1 MYGFWDME
9 HHRDNFLPFWTI
21 FALLPPNNPEN
32 QNFEKMK
39 KMPGDIIILHLCTIN
54 DNHMMYHS
62 WDMECDRQ
70 KFLPFCTV
78 FALLPANNPENEDFA
93 KMKKMPGDIIILH
106 LCTINNNH
114 MMYHSWDMEC
124 DRQNFLPFC
133 TVFALLPP
141 NNPENQ
147 NFEKMK
153 KMPGDVIIL
162 HLYHKSYDVWLLR
175 YGAWHTIFVILEHF
189 FALLPPDKL
198 KNQNFQIIK
207 KEPGDIIILQMCTI
221 NDNHEMYVS
230 WDMECDKYFFVILHH
245 FLTFYPLKNP
255 KNQNFEKMKIIS
267 GDILILHMCTKM
279 KIIWSMIPEIQSV
292 TMFCHFGPF
301 LVTDSCRDGWNV
313 RNCLSIHVKVFGI
326 DEMHKI
332 GDARNG

>member
-106 LCTINNNH
+106 LCTINDNH

-221 NDNHEMYVS
+221 NDNHEM
-230 WDMECDKYFFVILHH
+230 C
-245 FLTFYPLKNP
+245 FLRYGVWQIF
-255 KNQNFEKMKIIS
+255 
-267 GDILILHMCTKM
+267 
-279 KIIWSMIPEIQSV
+279 
-292 TMFCHFGPF
+292 FCHFAPF
-301 LVTDSCRDGWNV
+301 FDILPPEKPKKSKFWKNE
-313 RNCLSIHVKVFGI
+313 NY
-326 DEMHKI
+326 
-332 GDARNG
+332 